1 MSAYDLFAL
10 HLMERETLH
19 VDLERR
25 RRVLEHVSRSRKA
38 EPDAAPAASASAT
51 SQRGSVRRRLLPG
64 GA

>member
-10 HLMERETLH
+10 HLMERETMH

-25 RRVLEHVSRSRKA
+25 RQVIERLDREREKTA
-38 EPDAAPAASASAT
+38 DAAASVAARAT
-51 SQRGSVRRRLLPG
+51 SRRGGVIRRLLPG

>member
-19 VDLERR
+19 VDLEHR
-25 RRVLEHVSRSRKA
+25 RRVLDRLAHERRTTSA
-38 EPDAAPAASASAT
+38 AAPAAPAAAA
-51 SQRGSVRRRLLPG
+51 RRAGGLRRLLPG